1 MHSVLLQIG
10 PDMLISGYVHP
21 IPNLNQSVSPAVE
34 AATSLL
40 DNLSSSKQPPVISF
54 YKTWDPYGEFSNFFP
69 HAISLSDRNGK
80 ILVWK
85 SVEQYYQVLLLQY
98 STKIL

>member
-1 MHSVLLQIG
+1 MLLLAMHSVLLQIG

-21 IPNLNQSVSPAVE
+21 IPKLNQSVSPTVE

-69 HAISLSDRNGK
+69 HSISLSDRNGEV
-80 ILVWK
+80 LVWK
-85 SVEQYYQVLLLQY
+85 SVEHYYQVHC
-98 STKIL
+98 